1 MKGRK
6 GHWVRQKARGK
17 RAKVEELVSVSA
29 KVTNPEKEEFYRIC
43 YYAAQQSLVPIT
55 PSTVLRA
62 SIQQIIAAGEL
73 APELM
78 TRVEVIERARAQE
91 KERIA

>member
-6 GHWVRQKARGK
+6 GHWVHQKARGK

-43 YYAAQQSLVPIT
+43 YYAAQQSPVPIT

-62 SIQQIIAAGEL
+62 AIQQIVAKGEL
-73 APELM
+73 VPELR
-78 TRVEVIERARAQE
+78 TRVEGLERARAAE
-91 KERIA
+91 KARAP

>member
-73 APELM
+73 PLDLS
-78 TRVEVIERARAQE
+78 TRVGEIEQARAQE